1 MSIAVNLNERGLS
14 MKKYMTLVAA
24 IVMFSFTFASVA
36 LAQGGMRW
44 KGGGG
49 WGAGASYSRMYN
61 PQTVQTITG
70 EVVSDNKIRLP
81 LVCLTVSIYC

>member
-1 MSIAVNLNERGLS
+1 